1 MMMNDDEGG
10 SGGSLKL
17 IWHLEGFFAWRK
29 PCQCDLSGAVDENP
43 HYTLRSIDKLPT
55 SQH

>member
-1 MMMNDDEGG
+1 MMNDDEGG

-17 IWHLEGFFAWRK
+17 IGHLEGCFAWRK

-43 HYTLRSIDKLPT
+43 HYSLRTIDKWPT
-55 SQH
+55 FQH